1 MVSRLLGGLSKM
13 KTFLKGNGLF
23 LLCAII
29 LIVLLVQVLMRETP
43 EKGDWYLIT
52 ISILGIL
59 SSIVLIYRR
68 CFLDKKK

>member
-1 MVSRLLGGLSKM
+1 M
-13 KTFLKGNGLF
+13 KTFLKENGLF
-23 LLCAII
+23 LLCGII
-29 LIVLLVQVLMRETP
+29 LIVLLLQVLMRETP

-68 CFLDKKK
+68 SFLDKKK

>member
-1 MVSRLLGGLSKM
+1 M